1 LDYLTDENGNIIPE
15 SVHFVTDINVVSNM
29 AWIESILISHI
40 NKKVIDINFKGNAFY
55 QRSVFGLD
63 SPTVLNDD

>member
-1 LDYLTDENGNIIPE
+1 
-15 SVHFVTDINVVSNM
+15 M